1 MLYNVAWS
9 MDAGDM
15 TNDTMTFERDME
27 QTTKQ
32 KRKPKATTSYININ
46 RGKKGYK
53 DKYRKGVENAMK
65 EFRQTLGKPEDYEF
79 NQQEWKQ
86 FFKTFLIPLDKDSER
101 KMIDLFIDNR
111 PELNHLLI
119 LHNTKASENMAEV
132 YYKKYQKE
140 SPNSWY
146 DLDDFKQY
154 ALEGLA
160 IAAGKFDP
168 ARGNRFLTF
177 ATWWMLNR
185 VMKPYNDKGAM
196 DPHVSINAPVNAK
209 DPDNATSLEEVLG
222 PEMLA
227 GGWRYPGSDESSVNP
242 IAAIERKNSEDS
254 YNLYSDMKKVKLSS
268 IDTMDKDKAKVMM
281 DYLVSVVEKNENSYD
296 NKQIFLYLFR
306 KIFTKCYAMFPDPQ
320 SKVNSYLTEA
330 PKSKAEL
337 LTRLNMDETQYQ
349 ATMNKLTRG
358 STYDGL

>member
-1 MLYNVAWS
+1 
-9 MDAGDM
+9 
-15 TNDTMTFERDME
+15 ME
-27 QTTKQ
+27 QQEDTK
-32 KRKPKATTSYININ
+32 KRRKPKAKTSYININ

-65 EFRQTLGKPEDYEF
+65 EFRQTLGKPDDYEF
-79 NQQEWKQ
+79 SQQEWKQ
-86 FFKTFLIPLDKDSER
+86 FFKTFLIPLDKESEQ
-101 KMIDLFIDNR
+101 KMISLFIEDR

-132 YYKKYQKE
+132 YFKKYQKE
-140 SPNSWY
+140 SPNAWY

-196 DPHVSINAPVNAK
+196 DPHISLNAPTTK
-209 DPDNATSLEEVLG
+209 SDPENNTTLEEILG

-227 GGWRYPGSDESSVNP
+227 EGWRYPGGDEASVNP
-242 IAAIERKNSEDS
+242 VAAIERKNSEDN
-254 YNLYSDMKKVKLSS
+254 YNLYSDMKKFKISALEN
-268 IDTMDKDKAKVMM
+268 MDKNKAKAMM
-281 DYLVSVVEKNENSYD
+281 DYLVDVVEQHSNSYD
-296 NKQIFLYLFR
+296 NKMIFLYLFR
-306 KIFTKCYAMFPDPQ
+306 KIFSKCSAMFPDPK
-320 SKVNSYLTEA
+320 SKVNSYISEA

-337 LTRLNMDETQYQ
+337 LKKLNMDERQYQ
-349 ATMNKLTRG
+349 AAMSKLTRG
-358 STYDGL
+358 SVYDGI

>member
-1 MLYNVAWS
+1 MSWRI
-9 MDAGDM
+9 DAGDM
-15 TNDTMTFERDME
+15 TNDNMTFERDME
-27 QTTKQ
+27 QKTTKQ
-32 KRKPKATTSYININ
+32 RRKPTMKTSYINVN
-46 RGKKGYK
+46 RGKKGYR

-65 EFRQTLGKPEDYEF
+65 EFRKTLGKPEDYEF

-111 PELNHLLI
+111 DELNHLLI

-132 YYKKYQKE
+132 YFKKYQKE

-160 IAAGKFDP
+160 IAAGKFEP
-168 ARGNRFLTF
+168 ERGNRFLTF

-209 DPDNATSLEEVLG
+209 DPDNSTTLEEVIG
-222 PEMLA
+222 PDTLA
-227 GGWRYPGSDESSVNP
+227 AGWRYPGSDESSVNP
-242 IAAIERKNSEDS
+242 IAAMEHKNSDEN
-254 YNLYSDMKKVKLSS
+254 YALYSDMKKIKLSALES
-268 IDTMDKDKAKVMM
+268 MDKNKAKAMM
-281 DYLVSVVEKNENSYD
+281 DYLVGVVEKNSNSYD

-306 KIFTKCYAMFPDPQ
+306 KIFTKCYAMFPDPK
-320 SKVNSYLTEA
+320 SKVNTYLSEA

-337 LTRLNMDETQYQ
+337 LKRLNMDESQYLD
-349 ATMNKLTRG
+349 TMRKLTRG
-358 STYDGL
+358 STYDGI

>member
-1 MLYNVAWS
+1 
-9 MDAGDM
+9 
-15 TNDTMTFERDME
+15 ME
-27 QTTKQ
+27 QQQTKPR
-32 KRKPKATTSYININ
+32 RKPKAKTSYININ

-53 DKYRKGVENAMK
+53 DKYRRGVEDAMK
-65 EFRQTLGKPEDYEF
+65 KFKQSLGKPEDYEF

-86 FFKTFLIPLDKDSER
+86 FFKTFLIPLDKESEQ
-101 KMIDLFIDNR
+101 KMISLFIEDR

-140 SPNSWY
+140 CPNMWY

-160 IAAGKFDP
+160 IAAGKFEP
-168 ARGNRFLTF
+168 ERGNRFLTF

-196 DPHVSINAPVNAK
+196 DQHISINAPVNSK
-209 DPDNATSLEEVLG
+209 DPENNTTLEEVIG

-227 GGWRYPGSDESSVNP
+227 EGWRYSGVDDSCASPVST
-242 IAAIERKNSEDS
+242 IEMRNSEEN
-254 YNLYSDMKKVKLSS
+254 YNLYSEMKKIKVSALEN
-268 IDTMDKDKAKVMM
+268 MDKNRAKAMM
-281 DYLVSVVEKNENSYD
+281 DYLVGVVERNENSYD

-306 KIFTKCYAMFPDPQ
+306 KIFSKCSAMFPDD
-320 SKVNSYLTEA
+320 SSLINTYILEA

-337 LTRLNMDETQYQ
+337 LKRLNMDETQYQ
-349 ATMNKLTRG
+349 AKMNKLTRG